1 MQTTITIPNQ
11 IYEASEQLAQRL
23 ELSLNDLFAVALIA
37 YVTSHQEEDV
47 TDALNRVYAT
57 ESSKMDAG
65 LAHLQLASIGGEE
78 W

>member
-23 ELSLNDLFAVALIA
+23 ELSLNDLFAVALSA
-37 YVTSHQEEDV
+37 YVTSHQEDDV
-47 TDALNRVYAT
+47 TEALNRVYAT

-65 LAHLQLASIGGEE
+65 LAHLQLVSIGGEE